1 MRSFPAGIIF
11 HENDIEFHFL
21 RRTLASLGDPSPA
34 RLDSVLVCHC
44 KAIYDRTIRQ
54 VVESG
59 ARTCRQVDRACAAGG
74 SCGGCQPLIRAIIA
88 DERQKTRAASGEVG
102 VAAS

>member
-1 MRSFPAGIIF
+1 MKMTLNFIF
-11 HENDIEFHFL
+11 SRVHSI
-21 RRTLASLGDPSPA
+21 SLGEESPT
-34 RLDSVLVCHC
+34 RSDSVLVCHC
-44 KAIYDRTIRQ
+44 KAVYDRTIRQ

-88 DERQKTRAASGEVG
+88 DQREKTRAASAEIG